1 LRSISIVVPAYNEVD
16 MLPACL
22 ASLKAQ
28 DYAGEIEI
36 LVVDNASTYD
46 TAGGARR
53 LGVRVVPEPV
63 RGYGRALRRGF
74 NTATGDIIAATD
86 ADTTVPPNWISRF
99 VETYDGNHDVVAVGG
114 AIRFEDANLKG
125 QILTRGLLP
134 ILDRIDRANPAG
146 PHLWGANLSVLRSA
160 FDACGRWNPNFSFQA

>member
-28 DYAGEIEI
+28 DYAGGDRI
-36 LVVDNASTYD
+36 LVVDNASTDD
-46 TAGGARR
+46 TAGVARG

-74 NTATGDIIAATD
+74 NTATGDIIA
-86 ADTTVPPNWISRF
+86 RH
-99 VETYDGNHDVVAVGG
+99 GRRH
-114 AIRFEDANLKG
+114 
-125 QILTRGLLP
+125 
-134 ILDRIDRANPAG
+134 DRAHELDLA
-146 PHLWGANLSVLRSA
+146 LRG
-160 FDACGRWNPNFSFQA
+160 DLRREP